1 MYLALTVPLKAQREL
16 TNPMGKIA
24 LLLLHLVY
32 QRNGPARNCKYGV
45 NSYSAYI
52 LFEDDMLLNLHFV
65 STPMQVKVIRSC
77 RDGINKVVELLQQ
90 RFPNVSK
97 SQLKSKVREVSDFVD
112 NHWKVRVL
120 SNS

>member
-1 MYLALTVPLKAQREL
+1 MPL
-16 TNPMGKIA
+16 N
-24 LLLLHLVY
+24 
-32 QRNGPARNCKYGV
+32 
-45 NSYSAYI
+45 
-52 LFEDDMLLNLHFV
+52 FHFV
-65 STPMQVKVIRSC
+65 STPMQVQVIRSC

-97 SQLKSKVREVSDFVD
+97 SQLKSKVREISDFVD

>member
-1 MYLALTVPLKAQREL
+1 VYL
-16 TNPMGKIA
+16 
-24 LLLLHLVY
+24 
-32 QRNGPARNCKYGV
+32 
-45 NSYSAYI
+45 